1 MTAAL
6 VLMVFSSQIASFIAR
21 SKDTPARMRIALDAL
36 SLPIAQTFHGL
47 YAFRSAGE
55 GVGHGGAEGEK
66 QGEGV
71 RPTFDLPFPR
81 RVHSLAQNVFRE
93 GSARHA

>member
-1 MTAAL
+1 
-6 VLMVFSSQIASFIAR
+6 
-21 SKDTPARMRIALDAL
+21 MRIALDAL

-66 QGEGV
+66 QGEGG
-71 RPTFDLPFPR
+71 TSHF
-81 RVHSLAQNVFRE
+81 
-93 GSARHA
+93 